1 MLAHGHRQ
9 LRIRSAMKCSGKLKG
24 ECCTLSFE
32 GFRKEPAFYTEE
44 GVESVQLEIRDR
56 AIERREE
63 RLK

>member
-1 MLAHGHRQ
+1 MLWKIKRE
-9 LRIRSAMKCSGKLKG
+9 SAVPYHLKAS
-24 ECCTLSFE
+24 E
-32 GFRKEPAFYTEE
+32 KVAFYTEE